1 MAPPFRGNVNRFISA
16 IRAAGGTVRISA
28 TYRPKERAYLMH
40 YAAAIARGIV
50 APDRVPSMAGVDI
63 EWDHGANE
71 ASLAAARE
79 MAAAYD
85 IVYPP
90 ALLTRHTERA
100 AIDMT
105 ISGLRNKTVKDAS
118 GADISIKTDSDLYE
132 VGESYGVMKHRL
144 DRPHWSD
151 NGH

>member
-1 MAPPFRGNVNRFISA
+1 
-16 IRAAGGTVRISA
+16 
-28 TYRPKERAYLMH
+28 
-40 YAAAIARGIV
+40 
-50 APDRVPSMAGVDI
+50 
-63 EWDHGANE
+63 
-71 ASLAAARE
+71 

-118 GADISIKTDSDLYE
+118 GADIPIKTESDLYE
-132 VGESYGVMKHRL
+132 VGESYGVMKHRV